1 MSAKHVIIF
10 LLMSLAVCLVGPVGA
25 TETPADANTEEAAKA
40 PSVSPAPTAK
50 PQTSPAEATPEPTA
64 EADPAAPVAYIPQ
77 KVFSFPSTMDG
88 ASVVH
93 DFIIQNKGDAPLKI
107 TKVRTG

>member
-10 LLMSLAVCLVGPVGA
+10 LLMSLAVCLGGPVGA
-25 TETPADANTEEAAKA
+25 TETPGDANTEGAQAA

-50 PQTSPAEATPEPTA
+50 PQTSPAEATPEPT
-64 EADPAAPVAYIPQ
+64 EKADPAAPQAYIPQ
-77 KVFSFPSTMDG
+77 KNFTFPSTMDG
-88 ASVVH
+88 SRVVH
-93 DFIIQNKGDAPLKI
+93 DFIIQNKGDAPLNI